1 MKYLKLLFY
10 PILLLVVQFI
20 IIFVFTLIFNSTT
33 TLEINT
39 LEYNQQL
46 SMFLNNYKLFT
57 TLIIAIIIIPL
68 VINKI
73 DKPYDKPKNILK
85 LIIMGMSFSL
95 TFNLLLFS
103 LNKLFN
109 FTNLFDDSSTNI
121 IITLICTGIIGP
133 ILEELIFRGAV
144 YSNLKKFTN
153 TTKAMIITGLLF
165 GIFHGNII
173 QFIYAF
179 LFNIVLVKAYDKDNN
194 ILNPII
200 IHISANSVV
209 TLLLFIIKKLNIHL
223 SIISFIIFLI
233 IFIITMYK
241 YNKLEQNKNV
251 NISNC

>member
-20 IIFVFTLIFNSTT
+20 IIFVFTLIFNSSATV
-33 TLEINT
+33 EINT

-46 SMFLNNYKLFT
+46 SVFLNNYKLFT
-57 TLIIAIIIIPL
+57 TLITAIIIIPL
-68 VINKI
+68 VIKKI
-73 DKPYDKPKNILK
+73 DKPHEKPKNILN
-85 LIIMGMSFSL
+85 LIIIGMSFSL

-103 LNKLFN
+103 LNKPFN
-109 FTNLFDDSSTNI
+109 FTNLFDDSSKNI

-133 ILEELIFRGAV
+133 ILEELIFRGVV

-153 TTKAMIITGLLF
+153 TTKSMIITGLIF

-179 LFNIVLVKAYDKDNN
+179 LFNIVLVKAYDRDNN

-200 IHISANSVV
+200 VHMSANSII
-209 TLLLFIIKKLNIHL
+209 TLSLFIIRKLNIYL

-233 IFIITMYK
+233 IFIIIMYK
-241 YNKLEQNKNV
+241 YNKPEQNKSV

>member
-20 IIFVFTLIFNSTT
+20 IIFVFTLIFNSSATV
-33 TLEINT
+33 EINT

-46 SMFLNNYKLFT
+46 SVFLNNYKLFT
-57 TLIIAIIIIPL
+57 TLITAIIIIPL
-68 VINKI
+68 VIKKI
-73 DKPYDKPKNILK
+73 DKPYEKPKNILN
-85 LIIMGMSFSL
+85 LIIIGMSFSL

-103 LNKLFN
+103 LNKPFN
-109 FTNLFDDSSTNI
+109 FTNLFDDSSKNI

-133 ILEELIFRGAV
+133 ILEELIFRGVV

-153 TTKAMIITGLLF
+153 TTKSMIITGLIF

-179 LFNIVLVKAYDKDNN
+179 LFNIVLVKAYDRDNN

-200 IHISANSVV
+200 VHMSANSII
-209 TLLLFIIKKLNIHL
+209 TLSLFIIRKLNIYL

-241 YNKLEQNKNV
+241 YNKPEQNKNV